1 MFSLIR
7 RFPLLFEQ
15 RNRKYT
21 ALLSIEFLCWLATIR
36 QLLCEEEERFV
47 TILEEPTN
55 LIVLLIMGV
64 FHRDGKEF

>member
-36 QLLCEEEERFV
+36 QLLCEEEEHFV
-47 TILEEPTN
+47 TTLEEPTN
-55 LIVLLIMGV
+55 LIVQLTMVV
-64 FHRDGKEF
+64 FHINGMEF